1 MAFWLVRA
9 KVKMEKLSVKKIT
22 TGAILIA
29 VSVVLGTTGFGF
41 FPLPLP
47 IIAGTIFH
55 IPVIVAGIL
64 LGPEMGLITGFIF
77 GIFAFQQ
84 YGGVFPWY
92 VLIPGRPLIGLVAY
106 YVFTGIKKLLQQFKV
121 LNSITRVSISAC
133 IGGIL
138 GSLTNSSATLG
149 LGILF
154 RVLGGTYLENFQK
167 LVIPSI
173 PVIIAE
179 FILAAIIVPA
189 IVVPILPIIKNG
201 K

>member
-1 MAFWLVRA
+1 M
-9 KVKMEKLSVKKIT
+9 KKLSVRKIT

-41 FPLPLP
+41 PPLPLP
-47 IIAGTIFH
+47 IKAGTIFH

-84 YGGVFPWY
+84 YGGFFPWY

-106 YVFTGIKKLLQQFKV
+106 YVFTGIKKLLQQFKA
-121 LNSITRVSISAC
+121 LNSITRISLSAC
-133 IGGIL
+133 IAGVL

-173 PVIIAE
+173 PVIIGE

-189 IVVPILPIIKNG
+189 IVIPILPIIKNE